1 MLYRGSSIT
10 SRFSDKMSTSVPV
23 EVGTRGTVGSL
34 LKKEIEYFRKMS
46 WIVVKESL
54 IINPVKSSVVIDSG
68 SGNSWPSFGFLTMK
82 WKKKKRRGTGGG
94 LPAMCSMVEVSEI
107 PGFSYRNLKVKENS
121 RSIVIERNLQFFLS
135 ETEELEHSRESY
147 LMIVRDMNIVHV

>member
-10 SRFSDKMSTSVPV
+10 SRFSDTMSTSVPV

-34 LKKEIEYFRKMS
+34 LKKEIEYFRKNELDCS
-46 WIVVKESL
+46 KGSS
-54 IINPVKSSVVIDSG
+54 NNKSQKSSVVIDSG
-68 SGNSWPSFGFLTMK
+68 SGNSWPSFGFLNMK

-107 PGFSYRNLKVKENS
+107 PGFSYRNLKVDSKRFEEEIS
-121 RSIVIERNLQFFLS
+121 LS
-135 ETEELEHSRESY
+135 
-147 LMIVRDMNIVHV
+147 